1 MENLAAVYQMAVALV
16 YPSFFEGFGIPV
28 LEALWSR
35 LPVITSN
42 TSCLPEA
49 GGEAASYVDPLS
61 SEEIAAA
68 MLRVYSDTE
77 LRETMMAKGWQHAQ
91 NFALRNCT
99 DAVMGVY
106 LRTLGNRESAIVNR
120 QS

>member
-1 MENLAAVYQMAVALV
+1 MATALV

-49 GGEAASYVDPLS
+49 GGDGAWYVDPES

-68 MLRVYSDTE
+68 MVRIVGDTGLRNE
-77 LRETMMAKGWQHAQ
+77 MIEKGWQYARHFSLQ
-91 NFALRNCT
+91 NCT
-99 DAVMGVY
+99 DAVMKVY
-106 LRTLGNRESAIVNR
+106 QKLYHGSPV
-120 QS
+120 